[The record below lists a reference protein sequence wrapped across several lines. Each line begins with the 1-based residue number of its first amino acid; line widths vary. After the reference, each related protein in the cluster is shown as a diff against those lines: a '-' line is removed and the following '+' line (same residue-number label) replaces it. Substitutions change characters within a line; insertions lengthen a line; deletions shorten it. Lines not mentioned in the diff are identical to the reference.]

1 VDRAY
6 QVGEEIVFDGSGS
19 SDADG
24 HDLSYKWDFGDGGTS
39 TLKVKTRSYSEP
51 GKYVVSLTVEDEL
64 GFEDEAQATVVVGS
78 LPVPTI
84 ESPVPGTTF
93 AVGDVFTLVGSA
105 RDADGNRLSDSDLTW
120 EVRQHHSTHYHP
132 FLDPTLGNQ
141 IKISPAP
148 GPEDFEASTN
158 SYLEVLLT
166 ATDKNGVPST
176 VTVDVMPKTKKIYFI
191 TDPPGL
197 ELTLDGF
204 ELDTP
209 TDGPLEVI
217 TWINHNLVIDVK
229 DQAGYTFLG
238 LSNGLDNVDLS
249 KHTEIKID
257 ENTDTYVAK
266 FSGRESVKEQ
276 CKNICKCYHE
286 TST

>member
-1 VDRAY
+1 MSLALKMKLKRL
-6 QVGEEIVFDGSGS
+6 S
-19 SDADG
+19 S
-24 HDLSYKWDFGDGGTS
+24 
-39 TLKVKTRSYSEP
+39 SEA
-51 GKYVVSLTVEDEL
+51 SLFL
-64 GFEDEAQATVVVGS
+64 Q
-78 LPVPTI
+78 LNLLYPVQP
-84 ESPVPGTTF
+84 
-93 AVGDVFTLVGSA
+93 LVGSA
-105 RDADGNRLSDSDLTW
+105 SDADGNRLSDSDLTW